1 MEYVEENEMAKEIE
15 FIHSLRG
22 KGRPQILLIGNGVER
37 AYGSAGWDELMDL
50 IDVRKCSKETR
61 DEINKLPF
69 PVKYELLATPENAP
83 ASFSRDDL
91 YEEEK
96 RMAKAMRTLLPSRD
110 TRERD
115 KNENYNELFKRL
127 PDLGVDHIFT
137 TNYSYCPEEGYYPN
151 KKFERDSVREK
162 YRFNINPKKDKN
174 GRPRLEGRFRLHSG
188 YIGINNKNN
197 KKVGIW
203 HIHGECGA
211 PTSVILGHDK
221 YGRLLKRI
229 ISVCC
234 NEIQYKKIKGK
245 CNTYKFRSWPE
256 LFLFGDIYVVGFGFA
271 ECEFD
276 LWWLLRRK
284 QRETYAD
291 GKVYFY
297 EHDIRDVPNAK
308 QMLLSACGAE
318 IKYNEFSGKDDKFK
332 EFYEQAFEDIRRMTE
347 VNSK

>member
-1 MEYVEENEMAKEIE
+1 MAKEIK
-15 FIHSLRG
+15 FIHNLRG

-37 AYGSAGWDELMDL
+37 VYGSASWNKLIDL
-50 IDVRKCSKETR
+50 IDVRKFSKEKR

-69 PVKYELLATPENAP
+69 PVRYELLATSENAP
-83 ASFSRDDL
+83 ASFSQDDM
-91 YEEEK
+91 YDEEK
-96 RMAKAMRTLLPSRD
+96 RMANAMSTLLPSRY

-115 KNENYNELFKRL
+115 KNENCNELFKLL
-127 PDLGVDHIFT
+127 PTLGVDHIFT

-151 KKFERDSVREK
+151 REFEKKSVRK
-162 YRFNINPKKDKN
+162 NLRFNLNPQKDKR
-174 GRPRLEGRFRLHSG
+174 GRSSPENRFRLHSG
-188 YIGINNKNN
+188 YLVRIGNKSA
-197 KKVGIW
+197 KKVAVW

-229 ISVCC
+229 ITVCDD
-234 NEIQYKKIKGK
+234 EIKYKEKIEKHD
-245 CNTYKFRSWPE
+245 TYEFRSWPE

-284 QRETYAD
+284 QREIYAD

-297 EHDIRDVPNAK
+297 EHDKRDVPNAK
-308 QMLLSACGAE
+308 QMLLSAHGVE
-318 IKYNEFSGKDDKFK
+318 IKYNEFSGRDDKFK
-332 EFYEQAFEDIRRMTE
+332 EFYEQAFDDIRK
-347 VNSK
+347 NCLH